1 MELLGVDIVGGQ
13 PEQVVILP
21 HRTFH
26 PLVAA
31 LATGA
36 FFLFFLFKLYWLTPV
51 ALAAVIVV
59 FLAWTRDTALSG
71 DMELLAIGHGQA
83 LPWHLQAERPPS
95 WWAMVF
101 TIVADMTAYVSLL
114 FGSLFLWVSAP
125 NWPPQQSLE
134 IGTATPF
141 AALAALGTVALA
153 GRMAAVAGRRRSGWL
168 ALAIL
173 AHAVAGAIFLW
184 LAASVAPD
192 PRSHAA
198 AASVFVILLYAALHN
213 GVGIVFAA
221 YGIWRIRKGFVS
233 KRRNLDLRL
242 GEIWHG
248 YSALL
253 GAISAFFPVLLAGL
267 ISGGPP

>member
-1 MELLGVDIVGGQ
+1 ILIFRFGRPFRRNPWRAGTLEWAMPTPPTSYSFASLPIVDRRADLLEPDRLGPLLACGKGYLGFTRNNRMELLGVDIVGGQ

-173 AHAVAGAIFLW
+173 A
-184 LAASVAPD
+184 
-192 PRSHAA
+192 
-198 AASVFVILLYAALHN
+198 
-213 GVGIVFAA
+213 
-221 YGIWRIRKGFVS
+221 
-233 KRRNLDLRL
+233 
-242 GEIWHG
+242 
-248 YSALL
+248 
-253 GAISAFFPVLLAGL
+253 
-267 ISGGPP
+267 